1 MSQLRTSPSAANLQ
15 AMEEH
20 ALTRYDVIEDLRL
33 EILDLK
39 DDLYNIEILSID
51 RTGNPISDDNDKKR
65 EMEEIE
71 EEIKLNESSIIR
83 IFNFIRH
90 WNEQIATMRR
100 AIESQ
105 RTVIRSAKSPK
116 KKKGS
121 KKKKKKKKK
130 GSKNKKRKRTVRRK
144 KR

>member
-20 ALTRYDVIEDLRL
+20 ALGRYDVIEDLRL
-33 EILDLK
+33 DIMDLK
-39 DDLYNIEILSID
+39 DDIQKIEILSID
-51 RTGNPISDDNDKKR
+51 RTGNLISDDNDKKR

-100 AIESQ
+100 EIESQ

-121 KKKKKKKKK
+121 KKKKKKGSKKK
-130 GSKNKKRKRTVRRK
+130 KKTVRRK

>member
-39 DDLYNIEILSID
+39 DDKDNIEILSID

-83 IFNFIRH
+83 IFNFIRQ
-90 WNEQIATMRR
+90 WNKQIATMRR

>member
-15 AMEEH
+15 AMEDH

-33 EILDLK
+33 DILDLK
-39 DDLYNIEILSID
+39 DDKQKIEILSID

-83 IFNFIRH
+83 IFNFIRQ
-90 WNEQIATMRR
+90 WNKQIATMRR

-121 KKKKKKKKK
+121 KKKKKKKK

>member
-20 ALTRYDVIEDLRL
+20 ALGRYDVIEDLRL
-33 EILDLK
+33 DIMDLK
-39 DDLYNIEILSID
+39 DDIQKIEILSID

-83 IFNFIRH
+83 IVNFIRH

-121 KKKKKKKKK
+121 KKKKKKKK

>member
-1 MSQLRTSPSAANLQ
+1 MSLLRTSPSAANLQ

-20 ALTRYDVIEDLRL
+20 ALGRYDVIEDLRL
-33 EILDLK
+33 DIMDLK
-39 DDLYNIEILSID
+39 DDIQKIEILSID

-121 KKKKKKKKK
+121 KKKKKKKK

>member
-121 KKKKKKKKK
+121 KKKKKKKK

>member
-15 AMEEH
+15 AMEDH

-33 EILDLK
+33 DILDLK
-39 DDLYNIEILSID
+39 DDKQKIEILSID

-100 AIESQ
+100 EIESQ

-121 KKKKKKKKK
+121 KKKKKKKK

>member
-20 ALTRYDVIEDLRL
+20 TLTQYDVIDDLRL

-121 KKKKKKKKK
+121 KKKKKKKK

>member
-20 ALTRYDVIEDLRL
+20 ALGRYDVIQELRD
-33 EILDLK
+33 EIEDLK
-39 DDLYNIEILSID
+39 DDKDNIEILSID
-51 RTGNPISDDNDKKR
+51 RMGNPISDDNDKKR

-71 EEIKLNESSIIR
+71 EEIKLNESSIIS

-121 KKKKKKKKK
+121 KKKKKKGSKKK
-130 GSKNKKRKRTVRRK
+130 KKTLRRK
-144 KR
+144 KSMKSS